1 MPPML
6 MPWEI
11 ILTLIVS
18 LWFVDLELVGAE
30 LIRLVLEMADMAVDT
45 LVMAAA
51 EGVME
56 AGTVHGTM
64 LVAAQ
69 AVTPVKA
76 ETAAKVQAMVKQVK
90 VAAAE
95 QVVGILLLGEHQAA
109 VV

>member
-1 MPPML
+1 ML

-30 LIRLVLEMADMAVDT
+30 LIQLVLEMADMAVDT

-51 EGVME
+51 EVVME
-56 AGTVHGTM
+56 AITVHGTM

-69 AVTPVKA
+69 AATLAKA
-76 ETAAKVQAMVKQVK
+76 ETAA
-90 VAAAE
+90 
-95 QVVGILLLGEHQAA
+95 
-109 VV
+109 